1 MISLHG
7 TIDTTSPVG
16 VIDFLLAV
24 LIGWGLLVWL
34 LSGVLWLAGLINELL
49 WRYCVCVP
57 TERKTRVPSFIR
69 RLAALLVT

>member
-34 LSGVLWLAGLINELL
+34 LSGGLWLAALINELL

-57 TERKTRVPSFIR
+57 TGRKTRVPSFIR
-69 RLAALLVT
+69 RLAALLVI